1 MDYSVSE
8 VALHQIDQDNRSFRI
23 TTQRDKSSLDESIA
37 QMGLLVPPAL
47 WPRSSG
53 LTIVSGFRRILACQ
67 RLGIQRL
74 TVRLVSADLEPLACM
89 RMAVIENASQRPLN
103 LIETARAVRL
113 AQHHIPDPHA
123 VAKELA
129 ALGLPTSH
137 ALLKKLKRLGRLGD
151 DLQTAVL
158 EGVIS
163 LAVALET
170 GEMARADQQVV
181 WRFFSA
187 FPMSVSK
194 QKEILAAAQD
204 IAGRD
209 HQTIG
214 EVFQSEA
221 ILAIMRNDQYDRN
234 QKTAAIRRHL
244 RMIRYPNLS
253 RAEAQYQAALR
264 SLKLGPE
271 MRIEPPPGFEGDVFK
286 LSLRFKS
293 RRDLAEAN
301 RNLSEAL
308 ANPAIDFLFPH

>member
-1 MDYSVSE
+1 MDYNVCE
-8 VALHQIDQDNRSFRI
+8 VALQQINLENLSFRI
-23 TTQRDKSSLDESIA
+23 TTQRDKSPLDESIA
-37 QMGLLVPPAL
+37 RMGLLVPPAL
-47 WPRSSG
+47 WPRASG

-67 RLGIQRL
+67 RLGIQRM
-74 TVRLVSADLEPLACM
+74 TVRLVSADLDPLACM
-89 RMAVIENASQRPLN
+89 RLAVVENASQRALN

-113 AQHHIPDPHA
+113 AQHHIPDPHTL
-123 VAKELA
+123 AKELT
-129 ALGLPTSH
+129 ALGLPTSR
-137 ALLKKLKRLGRLGD
+137 ALLKKMMRLSRLGD

-158 EGVIS
+158 EGVMS

-170 GEMARADQQVV
+170 GELPRPDQQAV
-181 WRFFSA
+181 WNLFSE

-194 QKEILAAAQD
+194 QKEILAVAQD

-221 ILAIMRNDQYDRN
+221 IQAIMRNEQYDRN

-244 RMIRYPNLS
+244 KMVRYPNLS
-253 RAEAQYQAALR
+253 QAEAQYQTALR
-264 SLKLGPE
+264 ALKLGPE

-286 LSLRFKS
+286 LSLQFKS
-293 RRDLAEAN
+293 RHDLAEAN
-301 RNLSEAL
+301 RKLGEAL

>member
-1 MDYSVSE
+1 MDYNVSE
-8 VALHQIDQDNRSFRI
+8 VALHQIDQENLFFRI
-23 TTQRDKSSLDESIA
+23 TTQRDKLSLDESITR
-37 QMGLLVPPAL
+37 MGLLVPPAL
-47 WPRSSG
+47 WPRASG

-67 RLGIQRL
+67 RVGIKRL

-113 AQHHIPDPHA
+113 AQNHISDPHA
-123 VAKELA
+123 FAKELF

-137 ALLKKLKRLGRLGD
+137 AFLDKLIRLSRLSD

-170 GEMARADQQVV
+170 GEMARPDQQAVCKI
-181 WRFFSA
+181 FSG

-209 HQTIG
+209 QQTIG

-221 ILAIMRNDQYDRN
+221 IQAILRNDQYDRN
-234 QKTAAIRRHL
+234 QKTAALRRHL
-244 RMIRYPNLS
+244 KMIRYPNLS
-253 RAEAQYQAALR
+253 RAEAQYHAALR

-271 MRIEPPPGFEGDVFK
+271 MCIEPPPGFEGDVFK

-293 RRDLAEAN
+293 RRDLEEAN
-301 RNLSEAL
+301 RNLGEAL
-308 ANPAIDFLFPH
+308 SNPAIDFLFPH

>member
-1 MDYSVSE
+1 M
-8 VALHQIDQDNRSFRI
+8 
-23 TTQRDKSSLDESIA
+23 
-37 QMGLLVPPAL
+37 
-47 WPRSSG
+47 
-53 LTIVSGFRRILACQ
+53 
-67 RLGIQRL
+67 

-89 RMAVIENASQRPLN
+89 RRAVIENASQRPLN

-113 AQHHIPDPHA
+113 AQKHISDPHA
-123 VAKELA
+123 FAEELA

-137 ALLKKLKRLGRLGD
+137 ALLDKLMRLSRLSD

-158 EGVIS
+158 EGVMS

-170 GEMARADQQVV
+170 GEMARPDQQAV
-181 WRFFSA
+181 RNLFSG

-194 QKEILAAAQD
+194 QKEIFAAAQD

-221 ILAIMRNDQYDRN
+221 IQAIMRNEQYDRN
-234 QKTAAIRRHL
+234 QKTAALRRHL
-244 RMIRYPNLS
+244 KMVRYPNLS
-253 RAEAQYQAALR
+253 QAEAQYQAALR
-264 SLKLGPE
+264 ALKLGHE
-271 MRIEPPPGFEGDVFK
+271 MRIEPPPGFEGEVFK

-293 RRDLAEAN
+293 RHDLAEAH
-301 RNLSEAL
+301 RKLGEAL